1 MQKDISEKQLESLN
15 DVFADIFNNLLFH
28 GRKILLEDNLVA
40 LPTEAF
46 TKNVDGSLRQGFRDI
61 RKADKNL
68 GIFRIIYQVEN
79 QEAVDNTM
87 PERVMGY
94 EYASY
99 EEQIKSFMSQNSLTG
114 NPAYAKRI
122 HSSQLLAP
130 VVTLVLYWGQ
140 EKWSSP
146 LRLYD
151 MLHFPPD
158 IRDSLLPYV
167 ADYPMNLIQV
177 SHLTEEQLGRLT
189 SDFGLLAEFAVSR
202 RQPDKLRKLMHDNQ
216 RIIRH
221 PEVFLNALSTV
232 AGTSRYR
239 EMQGHIAEH
248 LSGQKEKEGITM
260 WSIEEELENKGFVRG
275 RTEGKTEDILLLLE
289 ELGPVPSHTAGRIRQ
304 ERDPETLKR
313 WLKTASRA
321 HSMKEFIQNM

>member
-1 MQKDISEKQLESLN
+1 M
-15 DVFADIFNNLLFH
+15 
-28 GRKILLEDNLVA
+28 
-40 LPTEAF
+40 
-46 TKNVDGSLRQGFRDI
+46 
-61 RKADKNL
+61 
-68 GIFRIIYQVEN
+68 
-79 QEAVDNTM
+79 
-87 PERVMGY
+87 
-94 EYASY
+94 
-99 EEQIKSFMSQNSLTG
+99 EQ
-114 NPAYAKRI
+114 
-122 HSSQLLAP
+122 
-130 VVTLVLYWGQ
+130 
-140 EKWSSP
+140 
-146 LRLYD
+146 
-151 MLHFPPD
+151 
-158 IRDSLLPYV
+158 LLPYV

-289 ELGPVPSHTAGRIRQ
+289 ELGTLAENCQPGTQHERIYSEYVITVQDGVKTGVAGLTAG
-304 ERDPETLKR
+304 
-313 WLKTASRA
+313 
-321 HSMKEFIQNM
+321 